1 MKTKQQQAAEL
12 ADELLRLNAL
22 VRARRAQL
30 ARLEKCPFK
39 DCECRRVWRDVV
51 EKDLAGQMG
60 KISRSISNGKAK
72 GIKGRKTR
80 SR

>member
-30 ARLEKCPFK
+30 ARLEKCPYK

-60 KISRSISNGKAK
+60 KISRSISNGKAN